1 MILVADRRASPRVAR
16 LRSVVAPNACTRFDK
31 IPLMTRVSLVRWA
44 IVACLGILI
53 AMAVVAGLG
62 SRTATLRQL
71 VVETLADRLDSDVE
85 LGAFS
90 VDTFPRVHITGAGL
104 VIRHR
109 NRRDVPPLVAIDSF
123 TVDGG
128 LFGLWHRPRRFR
140 TVTVTGLRVS
150 IPPGG
155 FKKDDAADTPD
166 DDKGGAGAIV
176 VDELIADNAAL
187 VLVPRR
193 ADKEPKIFDIHH
205 LTMKPLG
212 KGEVMSYEA
221 AITNPL
227 PKGLVQASGTFGPWH
242 RGDPGGTPLTGRY
255 TFDDVDLSTVKGIG
269 GNLSSTGSF
278 NGQLDRIAVSGETR
292 TPDFFVKVAGNP
304 IPLQTKFDAVVDG
317 TDGDTYLNAV
327 SATFLKTSLTARG
340 AVVGAEGV
348 KGRTVKVHVKID
360 DGRIEDILRVA
371 VHGEKPVM
379 GGRVALHA
387 DMNLPAGPADV
398 MDRLALTGELD
409 VAGAR
414 FTDKGV
420 QTKISDISERA
431 RGMDPE
437 ASNQN
442 VASDL
447 RAKFTLARGVITLR
461 DASFAMPGANVQL
474 AGTYGLFSEAIEFDG
489 TARMK
494 ATISQA
500 AGGGVKRVL
509 LKVVDPLF
517 RRDGAGA
524 VLPLKIR
531 GTRKEPKVGLNV
543 GRVFGRN

>member
-1 MILVADRRASPRVAR
+1 MRIH
-16 LRSVVAPNACTRFDK
+16 
-31 IPLMTRVSLVRWA
+31 LVRWA
-44 IVACLGILI
+44 IVACLGILV

-71 VVETLADRLDSDVE
+71 VVGTLADRLDSEVE

-90 VDTFPRVHITGAGL
+90 VDTFPRVHVTGAGL

-109 NRRDVPPLVAIDSF
+109 NRRDVPPLVTIDSF

-128 LFGLWHRPRRFR
+128 LFGLISRPRRFR
-140 TVTVTGLRVS
+140 TVTVTGLRVN

-155 FKKDDAADTPD
+155 FKNDHADDSPD
-166 DDKGGAGAIV
+166 DEPSGPGAIV
-176 VDELIADNAAL
+176 VDELTADNAAL
-187 VLVPRR
+187 ILVPRR
-193 ADKEPKIFDIHH
+193 ADKEPKIFDIHR

-227 PKGLVQASGTFGPWH
+227 PKGLVEATGTFGPWH

-255 TFDDVDLSTVKGIG
+255 TFDNVDLATVKGIG
-269 GNLSSTGSF
+269 GNLSSTGTF
-278 NGQLDRIAVSGETR
+278 KGQFDRIAVSGETR
-292 TPDFFVKVAGNP
+292 TPDFFLKVAGNP
-304 IPLQTKFDAVVDG
+304 VPLQTKFEAVVDG
-317 TDGDTYLNAV
+317 TDGDTYLNDV
-327 SATFLKTSLTARG
+327 SATILETSLTARG

-348 KGRTVKVHVKID
+348 KGRTVKVHVKIE
-360 DGRIEDILRVA
+360 DGRIEDLLRLA
-371 VHGEKPVM
+371 VRGEQPLM
-379 GGRVALHA
+379 RGQLALHA
-387 DMNLPAGPADV
+387 DLNLPAGPADV
-398 MDRLALTGELD
+398 MDRLGLAGALD
-409 VAGAR
+409 VASAR

-420 QTKISDISERA
+420 QTKVSDMSERA
-431 RGMDPE
+431 RGLDPE
-437 ASNQN
+437 ETRQN

-447 RAKFTLARGVITLR
+447 RATFTLARGVITLR
-461 DASFAMPGANVQL
+461 NASFTMPGATVQL
-474 AGTYGLFSEAIEFDG
+474 AGTYGLFSDALEFDG

-517 RRDGAGA
+517 RKNGAGA
-524 VLPLKIR
+524 VIPIKVR
-531 GTRKEPKVGLNV
+531 GTRKDPKVGLNV
-543 GRVFGRN
+543 RRVFGRD